1 MWIVLEQLD
10 GCMVDEIVE
19 SYPYRDWHSPIDT
32 VRRLLSPL
40 LEEEL
45 RLMKAGAVSNIIG

>member
-1 MWIVLEQLD
+1 
-10 GCMVDEIVE
+10 MVDEIVE